1 MCARSHRQSKIAAT
15 ERLKNLRAYAD
26 QLNLARLGQLPK
38 SDDTGGVA
46 EFTNQLQEALRDDLN
61 TPKALAAVSTIEGKA
76 YSDDAK
82 QAMKLF
88 DEVFG
93 LQLLD
98 ETPLKGEVLEV
109 IDRYEAA
116 RKAKDFELSDKLRQQ
131 LLDDYSLIT
140 TDSEIG
146 TLVNR
151 A

>member
-1 MCARSHRQSKIAAT
+1 M
-15 ERLKNLRAYAD
+15 
-26 QLNLARLGQLPK
+26 
-38 SDDTGGVA
+38 
-46 EFTNQLQEALRDDLN
+46 N

>member
-1 MCARSHRQSKIAAT
+1 MDFGDNDLLAAT
-15 ERLKNLRAYAD
+15 ERLNNLRAYSD
-26 QLNLARLGQLPK
+26 QLNYARHGQLPTTD
-38 SDDTGGVA
+38 STSGVA
-46 EFTNQLQEALRDDLN
+46 EFTNQFQESLRDDLN
-61 TPKALAAVSTIEGKA
+61 TPKALAAISNIEGKV
-76 YSDDAK
+76 YSEDAK

-88 DEVFG
+88 DAVFG

-98 ETPLKGEVLEV
+98 ETPLKDVVLEL

-116 RKAKDFELSDKLRQQ
+116 RKAKDFTLSDKLRQQ
-131 LLDDYSLIT
+131 LLDDYKLVA